1 MTKQIAT
8 FTING
13 RSRDAIIEPHFLLI
27 DVVRDLFGL
36 TGTKLGCGSG
46 DCGACT
52 VLIDGE
58 PVNACLTLAIAAGG
72 RSITT
77 IEGLND
83 GQAGLHPLQQAF
95 IDHGAA
101 QCGYCTP
108 GVLISMTALLAA
120 NGDPSA
126 SDLKNALSGNICR
139 CTGYVKIIDAV
150 LDAAARL
157 RLHNEQGAAA

>member
-27 DVVRDLFGL
+27 DVVRDIFGL

-46 DCGACT
+46 ECGACT

-77 IEGLND
+77 IEGLHD

-108 GVLISMTALLAA
+108 GVLLSMTALLAA
-120 NGDPSA
+120 NGNPSA
-126 SDLKNALSGNICR
+126 ADVKSALSGNICR

-157 RLHNEQGAAA
+157 RLRNERGAAA